1 MSFLRIGWNTKRIN
15 NCMTNNTPTP
25 LAVSRREKENH
36 LRKQAQQSEMDASR
50 VEQTN
55 RTWNS
60 AVSASNDHYMVSAL
74 SKVRESNVTHH
85 EDLTRINGTWMHNQ
99 NMKK

>member
-1 MSFLRIGWNTKRIN
+1 M
-15 NCMTNNTPTP
+15 NNTPTP

-50 VEQTN
+50 VQQTT

-60 AVSASNDHYMVSAL
+60 SVSAANDQYMVSAL
-74 SKVRESNVTHH
+74 AKVRESNVTHN
-85 EDLTRINGTWMHNQ
+85 ESLTRINGTWMHNQ
-99 NMKK
+99 NMKN

>member
-1 MSFLRIGWNTKRIN
+1 
-15 NCMTNNTPTP
+15 MTNNTPTP
-25 LAVSRREKENH
+25 LAVSRREKENQ
-36 LRKQAQQSEMDASR
+36 LRKQAQQSEMDANR
-50 VEQTN
+50 VQTTT

-60 AVSASNDHYMVSAL
+60 SVSASNDHYMVSAL

>member
-1 MSFLRIGWNTKRIN
+1 MN
-15 NCMTNNTPTP
+15 NNTPTP
-25 LAVSRREKENH
+25 IAVTRRELEDQEK
-36 LRKQAQQSEMDASR
+36 RQSQQSQMDANR
-50 VEQTN
+50 VQQTT

-60 AVSASNDHYMVSAL
+60 SVSASNDHYMVSAL